1 MKYRY
6 VIKETRGPVGWL
18 IFNRP
23 EFLNALC
30 TDMAEEAIGVLTEH
44 LQDDAVRALVIT
56 GEGKA
61 FTAGA
66 DVLEVANDPNPRKR
80 IEILA
85 TIAHRAIAE
94 IRQSPKPI
102 IAAVNRQAA
111 GYGAAL
117 ALACDIRVATERVK
131 LRYAY
136 STIGLTGDGGIN
148 FTLPRMVGLSRALE
162 AALLADDLTEEDLLR
177 AGLVTRFF
185 PEETFREKTQETAE
199 QVARLP
205 VSVSGAIKRMM
216 YGSFGTDFLVHL
228 ASEHAYLSEAT
239 SRPEFM
245 EMLQNLLASFQ
256 PKTT

>member
-1 MKYRY
+1 MNYRY
-6 VIKETRGPVGWL
+6 VISETRGPVGWL

-23 EFLNALC
+23 ELLNALC
-30 TDMAEEAIGVLTEH
+30 TKMAEEAISVLTSH
-44 LQDDAVRALVIT
+44 LEDDTVKVIVIT

-66 DVLEVANDPNPRKR
+66 DVLEVSGDPNPRKR

-94 IRQSPKPI
+94 IRQSPKPV

-117 ALACDIRVATERVK
+117 ALACDIRVATQRVK

-136 STIGLTGDGGIN
+136 SSIGLTGDGGIN
-148 FTLPRMVGLSRALE
+148 FSLPRMVGLSRALE
-162 AALLADDLTEEDLLR
+162 AALLADDLTEDDLVR

-185 PEETFREKTQETAE
+185 PEETFREETQKAAE
-199 QVARLP
+199 QVARIP

-216 YGSFGTDFLVHL
+216 YGSFGTDLLVHL
-228 ASEHAYLSEAT
+228 ATEHAHLAEAA

-245 EMLQNLLASFQ
+245 EMLSHLLSSFQ
-256 PKTT
+256 AKTT

>member
-1 MKYRY
+1 MTYQY
-6 VIKETRGPVGWL
+6 VISETRGPVGWI

-23 EFLNALC
+23 QLLNALC
-30 TDMAEEAIGVLTEH
+30 TDMAEEALSALTTH
-44 LQDDAVRALVIT
+44 LEDDTVRALVLT

-66 DVLEVANDPNPRKR
+66 DVLEVTNDPNPRKR

-85 TIAHRAIAE
+85 TIAHRAITE
-94 IRQSPKPI
+94 IRQSPKPV

-136 STIGLTGDGGIN
+136 SSIGLTGDGGIN
-148 FTLPRMVGLSRALE
+148 FSLPRMVGLSRALE
-162 AALLADDLTEEDLLR
+162 AALLADDLTEDDLSR

-185 PEETFREKTQETAE
+185 PEETFREQTQE
-199 QVARLP
+199 VAQRVAQLP

-228 ASEHAYLSEAT
+228 ASEHAHLAEAA

-245 EMLQNLLASFQ
+245 DMLQNLLASFQ
-256 PKTT
+256 AKTT

>member
-1 MKYRY
+1 MTYQHL
-6 VIKETRGPVGWL
+6 ISETRGPVGWV

-23 EFLNALC
+23 ELLNALC
-30 TDMAEEAIGVLTEH
+30 TDLAEEAIRALSGH
-44 LQDDAVRALVIT
+44 LEDDAVRVVVLT

-66 DVLEVANDPNPRKR
+66 DVLEVAGDPNPRKR

-85 TIAHRAIAE
+85 TIAHRAITE
-94 IRQSPKPI
+94 IRQSPKPV
-102 IAAVNRQAA
+102 IAAINRQAA

-117 ALACDIRVATERVK
+117 ALACDLRVATERVR

-148 FTLPRMVGLSRALE
+148 FSLPRMVGLSRAME
-162 AALLADDLTEEDLLR
+162 VALLADDLNQDDLAR

-185 PEETFREKTQETAE
+185 PEETFREETQKVAE

-228 ASEHAYLSEAT
+228 ASEHAYLAEAA

-256 PKTT
+256 GKTT

>member
-1 MKYRY
+1 MTYEH
-6 VIKETRGPVGWL
+6 VISETQGPVGWV

-23 EFLNALC
+23 QLLNALC
-30 TDMAEEAIGVLTEH
+30 TNMAEEAISALTAH
-44 LQDDAVRALVIT
+44 LEDDSVRAVVLT

-66 DVLEVANDPNPRKR
+66 DVLEVAGDPNPRKR

-94 IRQSPKPI
+94 IRQSPKPV

-117 ALACDIRVATERVK
+117 ALACDIRVATERVR

-148 FTLPRMVGLSRALE
+148 FSLPRMVGLARALE
-162 AALLADDLTEEDLLR
+162 AALLADDLTEDDLLR

-185 PEETFREKTQETAE
+185 PEETFREQTQEVAE

-228 ASEHAYLSEAT
+228 SSEHAYLSDAA

-245 EMLQNLLASFQ
+245 DMLQNLLASFQ
-256 PKTT
+256 EKDT

>member
-1 MKYRY
+1 MTYQY
-6 VIKETRGPVGWL
+6 VISETRGPVGWV

-30 TDMAEEAIGVLTEH
+30 TDMANEAIDALVGH
-44 LQDDAVRALVIT
+44 LEDDAVRAMVLT

-66 DVLEVANDPNPRKR
+66 DVLEVAGDPNPRKR

-94 IRQSPKPI
+94 IRQSPKPV
-102 IAAVNRQAA
+102 IAAINRQAA

-117 ALACDIRVATERVK
+117 SLACDLRVATERVR

-136 STIGLTGDGGIN
+136 SSIGLTGDGGIN
-148 FTLPRMVGLSRALE
+148 FSLPRMVGLSRAME
-162 AALLADDLTEEDLLR
+162 AALLADDLTEDDLRR

-185 PEETFREKTQETAE
+185 PEETFREKTQEVAE
-199 QVARLP
+199 QAARLP

-228 ASEHAYLSEAT
+228 ATEHAYLAEAT
-239 SRPEFM
+239 SKPEFM
-245 EMLQNLLASFQ
+245 EMLSTLLASFQ
-256 PKTT
+256 EKTT